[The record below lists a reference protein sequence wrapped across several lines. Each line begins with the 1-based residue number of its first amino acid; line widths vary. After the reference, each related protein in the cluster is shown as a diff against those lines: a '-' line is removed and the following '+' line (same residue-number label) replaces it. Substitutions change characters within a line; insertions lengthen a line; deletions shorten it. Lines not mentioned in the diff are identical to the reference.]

1 MSAPHK
7 PEPEMVVTYENE
19 ATDIVFS
26 WVSRTYD
33 IQVNSNVPG
42 ERVSATKNPHSK
54 PSMLRIST
62 PIFSAD

>member
-7 PEPEMVVTYENE
+7 PEPEMVITYENE
-19 ATDIVFS
+19 ATDVIFS
-26 WVSRTYD
+26 WVSGTYD
-33 IQVNSNVPG
+33 VQVNSNVPD
-42 ERVSATKNPHSK
+42 ETVFATKNSHSK